1 MDTVLVADAAEI
13 AARAQREL
21 EALVA
26 VSSPSGDV
34 DGAEEAIAV
43 CAALLPPQAVVER
56 VPCSTSGGAD
66 DFLARMQGTGERRL
80 LLVGHLDT
88 VIDHRSHK
96 PLRRE
101 GDRLYGPGTA
111 DMKGGD
117 VLALG
122 VARALAARP
131 ECFREISVLLV
142 TDEEWRVE
150 PFVHVGRFAHYD
162 ACLCFEAGQ
171 LTEGGEEG
179 VVVRRKAA
187 GTLRVRARGRAA
199 HSGSA
204 PDQGRNALLA
214 LSRTA
219 IMVAELHA
227 PQGEARLSVVPTVV
241 RSGKA
246 FNVVPA
252 AGEIIFDMRSDD
264 AGAFATVQ
272 EAVPDSIDGVTLDA
286 RMERVW
292 PAMDS
297 AGSTRGLLE
306 RAGARLGRAIIGVSR
321 GGASDASHFATAI
334 PVTIDGLGPRGGGAH
349 TPDEF
354 VLAPSL
360 AERAEVA
367 LAVAAEAL
375 EGEL

>member
-1 MDTVLVADAAEI
+1 MDATLDADAAEI

-26 VSSPSGDV
+26 VSSPSGDL
-34 DGAEEAIAV
+34 DGAEEAVAV
-43 CAALLPPQAVVER
+43 CAALLPPQATVER
-56 VPCSTSGGAD
+56 IPCSTTGGAD
-66 DFLARMQGTGERRL
+66 DFLARIQGTGARRI

-122 VARALAARP
+122 LARALAARP
-131 ECFREISVLLV
+131 ERFAEISILLV

-171 LTEGGEEG
+171 LTDDGRDG

-219 IMVAELHA
+219 ISVSELHA
-227 PQGEARLSVVPTVV
+227 PTGEDRLSVVPTVV

-252 AGEIIFDMRSDD
+252 GGELIFDLRSDD
-264 AGAFATVQ
+264 ASAFATVQ
-272 EAVPDSIDGVTLDA
+272 EAVPDLIDGVSLEA

-297 AGSTRGLLE
+297 FESTRGLLE
-306 RAGARLGRAIIGVSR
+306 RAGARLGRPIIGVSR

-334 PVTIDGLGPRGGGAH
+334 PLTVDGLGPRGGGAH
-349 TPDEF
+349 TPEEF

-360 AERAEVA
+360 AERAA
-367 LAVAAEAL
+367 LALALAQEAL
-375 EGEL
+375 EGTS